1 MRDEAGREEDGTQTS
16 CYSIGL
22 SLPLTPP
29 TTIAQMER
37 PRRRRWDGRPAWGPH
52 PGFSSPSLFSLLLPT
67 LAVCLPSGDPFFF
80 FLPKVWKK
88 FLVVRVLLK

>member
-52 PGFSSPSLFSLLLPT
+52 PGFSLIIFLTPADSGSVPPLRGPILFFP
-67 LAVCLPSGDPFFF
+67 A
-80 FLPKVWKK
+80 
-88 FLVVRVLLK
+88 